1 MIIPR
6 TTAITATAG
15 LLALAAALALS
26 LYAATGSLLPFDR
39 AISDELQHVPG
50 GAFYEP
56 IANLLA
62 LGVIEYALLFGA
74 AAYAWRAGDRL
85 LAVSVVLLLLAR
97 TLNTPLKELIDRA
110 RPDADD
116 MLIRDPA
123 DGLGFPSGHSSTVVL
138 VYGYAAVVAARHAPT
153 QIAAAAVALVM
164 AVIAIIGWDRVYDG
178 AHWPSDV
185 LGGYATGTTL
195 LIVAVAAP
203 PVAMQLWHRLRPPPV
218 GHSEMRGLG

>member
-1 MIIPR
+1 MITPR
-6 TTAITATAG
+6 NTITATAA
-15 LLALAAALALS
+15 LLAFAAALALS

-56 IANLLA
+56 IANVLA

-85 LAVSVVLLLLAR
+85 LAVSVVLLLVAR
-97 TLNTPLKELIDRA
+97 TLNTPLKEMIDRA

-138 VYGYAAVVAARHAPT
+138 VYGYAAVVAMRHAST
-153 QIAAAAVALVM
+153 QIAMATVAL
-164 AVIAIIGWDRVYDG
+164 ALAIVLLIGWDRVYDG

-195 LIVAVAAP
+195 LIFAVSAP
-203 PVAMQLWHRLRPPPV
+203 PVAMQLWHRWRHSAV